1 MLKRNGFHS
10 CAFALLLVWLVP
22 VSAEESADDI
32 IAMMG
37 WWEEYGRYWDEIG
50 TDAGSDADV
59 SFAYLDAQAVS
70 LQEAVQ

>member
-1 MLKRNGFHS
+1 MFKRKGFHS
-10 CAFALLLVWLVP
+10 YTFAILLVWLVP

-50 TDAGSDADV
+50 IDAGGDDDM
-59 SFAYLDAQAVS
+59 SFAYLDVQGS
-70 LQEAVQ
+70 SFQEAMR